1 MNALVLLLSSL
12 MLLASLAFFIWTR
25 KQLQS
30 FQQHIQST
38 IHTNEIS
45 SELTALNAGS
55 IGLGERF
62 LKLEKQMQQFSARL
76 DEMSN
81 EVQSNSPYG
90 YAIELAQKGNS
101 AESISELCHI
111 SQPEAQLLVMMHQ
124 QTRAA

>member
-1 MNALVLLLSSL
+1 MNALILLLSSL

-30 FQQHIQST
+30 FQQHIQSE
-38 IHTNEIS
+38 IHIHEVT

-62 LKLEKQMQQFSARL
+62 LKLEKQMQQFSARM

-124 QTRAA
+124 QNQAA

>member
-1 MNALVLLLSSL
+1 MSALVLLLSSL

-25 KQLQS
+25 KQLHS
-30 FQQHIQST
+30 FQQHIQSE
-38 IHTNEIS
+38 IHIHEVN

-90 YAIELAQKGNS
+90 YAIELAQKGHS

-124 QTRAA
+124 QNQAA